1 MAWNA
6 PRTYQT
12 GDLVD
17 DDMLNAQLKDNFNE
31 LSTHVHNNS
40 AGDGSSTL
48 SGVDSIT
55 FDDVSSTPTAP
66 SANDIIIYSE
76 SGVLKYRL
84 PDGTVKTLST
94 TAHTH

>member
-1 MAWNA
+1 MAWTN

-12 GDLVD
+12 GDLID

-31 LSTHVHNNS
+31 LSTHVHNGS
-40 AGDGSSTL
+40 AGEGTATL

-55 FDDVSSTPTAP
+55 FDDVDSTPDAP

-94 TAHTH
+94 TNHTH

>member
-1 MAWNA
+1 MAWTN
-6 PRTYQT
+6 PRTFQT

-17 DDMLNAQLKDNFNE
+17 DDMLNAQLRNNLNE
-31 LSTHVHNNS
+31 LSTHVHN
-40 AGDGSSTL
+40 GSGGEGTSTL
-48 SGVDSIT
+48 AGVDSIT

-76 SGVLKYRL
+76 GGLIKYRL
-84 PDGTVKTLST
+84 PSGTVKTLST

>member
-1 MAWNA
+1 MAWTN
-6 PRTYQT
+6 PRTFQT

-17 DDMLNAQLKDNFNE
+17 DDMLNAQLRDNLNE
-31 LSTHVHNNS
+31 LSTHVHN
-40 AGDGSSTL
+40 GSGGEGTSIL
-48 SGVDSIT
+48 AGVDSIT

-76 SGVLKYRL
+76 GGLIKYRL
-84 PDGTVKTLST
+84 PSGTVKTLST